1 MNVSQ
6 RPRRL
11 RRPFAILMAL
21 GGTLVTL
28 AATGTA
34 AMATIVPP
42 PGGGS
47 SILPSAPSQVAPQAV
62 IVAGGMP
69 GWQITL
75 IALGAALVAAV
86 LAVLAYRAWSGRR
99 QPLAAPEFA
108 RTAARVAGS
117 D

>member
-6 RPRRL
+6 RPRRF
-11 RRPFAILMAL
+11 RRPFAVLIAL

-28 AATGTA
+28 AVTSTA

-42 PGGGS
+42 PGGGTS
-47 SILPSAPSQVAPQAV
+47 VLPSGTSQVAPQAV

-86 LAVLAYRAWSGRR
+86 LAVLAYRAWSARR
-99 QPLAAPEFA
+99 QPLTAPEFA
-108 RTAARVAGS
+108 STAARAARS
-117 D
+117 S

>member
-42 PGGGS
+42 PGGG
-47 SILPSAPSQVAPQAV
+47 PSQVAPQAV

-86 LAVLAYRAWSGRR
+86 LAVLAYRAWSARR
-99 QPLAAPEFA
+99 QPLTAPEFA
-108 RTAARVAGS
+108 RTEARAARS
-117 D
+117 S

>member
-11 RRPFAILMAL
+11 RGPFAVLMAL

-28 AATGTA
+28 AITGTA
-34 AMATIVPP
+34 AMAAIVPP

-47 SILPSAPSQVAPQAV
+47 SILQPGPSQVAPQTV
-62 IVAGGMP
+62 TVAGGMP

-75 IALGAALVAAV
+75 IALGAALAAAV
-86 LAVLAYRAWSGRR
+86 LAVLAYRAWSARR
-99 QPLAAPEFA
+99 QPLIAPELA
-108 RTAARVAGS
+108 RTPARAAGS
-117 D
+117 N